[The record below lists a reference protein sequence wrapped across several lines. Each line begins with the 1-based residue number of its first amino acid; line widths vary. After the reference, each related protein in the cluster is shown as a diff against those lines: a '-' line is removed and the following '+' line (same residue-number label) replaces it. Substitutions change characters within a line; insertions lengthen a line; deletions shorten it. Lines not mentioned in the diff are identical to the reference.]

1 MTIQQ
6 RRSIVLASFLTAWA
20 VVVVARLVQIQIV
33 RHDDYVTRAAKQHE
47 RTLTLTPVRGAIRDA
62 RGRVFAE
69 SVAAESIYA
78 DPQAIADPKAAARAL
93 ASIRPLG
100 LERAELESKLRAR
113 GEFAWIARQVD
124 ASVATSVRNLKIE
137 GIYTLEEHKRWYP
150 KGTLAAPLLGYVGID
165 GEGLAGIEHSFDRF
179 ARGRAG
185 KVTLLR
191 DARRGMYLVGAEG
204 PHAPVDGNDVYLTID
219 EVVQF
224 IAERAVRRSVELY
237 DAVSG
242 TAIVMDPNDGSILAM
257 ATWPAFDPNTFRSY
271 PAARWRNRAVQDL
284 YEPGSTFK
292 IVVAAGGLE
301 EGLVTPS
308 DMIDCGDGSIQVANI
323 RIREHDG
330 NRYGVIPF
338 EEVLAQS
345 SNVGTVRVG
354 TSLGKRRL
362 HDYAQRFGFGDRT
375 GVELPGEAVGILR
388 PVEKWSAVSNAEIA
402 IGQEIGVTPLQM
414 LQAFSIVANGGRRVT
429 PRIVDRVVD
438 ARGRVVYEP
447 RADRGERVISEKTAA
462 VLNGML
468 KTVVARGT
476 GKAAAVPEYIV
487 AGKTGTAQ
495 KAARGGYSLEK
506 YVGSFAGY
514 VPADRPRIA
523 ILVTIDE
530 PKGQHYGSV
539 VAAPAFREIA
549 EGTLRYLGVPPSLP
563 GRRIDATAPRLASF
577 SQPHSPAEPSSD
589 ARVVP
594 DFRGLDGRSAAAE
607 ATRAGFAVSVKGS
620 GIVRTQTPA
629 PGAPAGRR
637 EIELVMTTEEEAR

>member
-6 RRSIVLASFLTAWA
+6 RRTIVLASFLTAWA
-20 VVVVARLVQIQIV
+20 VVVVARLVQIQLV
-33 RHDDYVTRAAKQHE
+33 RHDHYVTRAAKQHE

-62 RGRVFAE
+62 RGRVLAE

-78 DPQAIADPKAAARAL
+78 DPQAITDPKAAARAL
-93 ASIRPLG
+93 AAIKALG
-100 LERAELESKLRAR
+100 VDRNTLEVKLRA
-113 GEFAWIARQVD
+113 GNEFAWIARQVD
-124 ASVATSVRNLKIE
+124 AGVGAEVRALNID
-137 GIYTLEEHKRWYP
+137 GVYTLEEHKRWYP

-204 PHAPVDGNDVYLTID
+204 PHAPVDGHDVVLTID

-224 IAERAVRRSVELY
+224 IAERAVRRSVEQY

-257 ATWPAFDPNTFRSY
+257 ATWPSFDPNSYRGY

-292 IVVAAGGLE
+292 IVAAAGGLE

-330 NRYGVIPF
+330 NRYGVISF
-338 EEVLAQS
+338 AEVLAQS
-345 SNVGTVRVG
+345 SNVGAVRVG
-354 TSLGKRRL
+354 TSLGTNRMY
-362 HDYAQRFGFGDRT
+362 DYARRFGFGERT
-375 GVELPGEAVGILR
+375 GVELPGEADGILR
-388 PVEKWSAVSNAEIA
+388 PVEKWSKVSNAEIA
-402 IGQEIGVTPLQM
+402 IGQEIGVTPLQVI
-414 LQAFSIVANGGRRVT
+414 QAFSAVANGGRRVT

-438 ARGRVVYEP
+438 ARGQVVYEERVDP
-447 RADRGERVISEKTAA
+447 GKRVISEKTAA
-462 VLNGML
+462 VLNELL
-468 KTVVARGT
+468 KNVVANGT
-476 GKAAAVPEYIV
+476 GQSAAVPQYIV

-495 KAARGGYSLEK
+495 KAARGGYSADK
-506 YVGSFAGY
+506 FVGSFAGY

-563 GRRIDATAPRLASF
+563 GRRIDAGAPRLAAF
-577 SQPHSPAEPSSD
+577 SQPHAPSGRSSGV
-589 ARVVP
+589 RVVP
-594 DFRGLDGRSAAAE
+594 DFRGLDGRSAAAA
-607 ATRAGFAVSVKGS
+607 ATRAGFAVSLKGS
-620 GIVRTQTPA
+620 GVVRTQKPA
-629 PGAPAGRR
+629 PGEPLRQR
-637 EIELVMTTEEEAR
+637 SIELVMTREDEAK

>member
-6 RRSIVLASFLTAWA
+6 RRTIVLASFLTAWA

-69 SVAAESIYA
+69 SVSAESIYA
-78 DPQAIADPKAAARAL
+78 DPQAIADPKSAARAL
-93 ASIRPLG
+93 ASIRALG
-100 LERAELESKLRAR
+100 LERAVLESKLRAR
-113 GEFAWIARQVD
+113 SEFAWIARQVD

-224 IAERAVRRSVELY
+224 IAERAVRRSVEQY

-257 ATWPAFDPNTFRSY
+257 ATWPAFDPNSFRAY
-271 PAARWRNRAVQDL
+271 PASRWRNRAVQDL

-338 EEVLAQS
+338 EDVLAQS

-414 LQAFSIVANGGRRVT
+414 LQAFAIVANGGRRIT

-438 ARGRVVYEP
+438 ARGQVVYEP
-447 RADRGERVISEKTAA
+447 RVERGERVISEKTAA
-462 VLNGML
+462 VLNAML

-495 KAARGGYSLEK
+495 KATRGGYSLDK

-563 GRRIDATAPRLASF
+563 GRSIDAATPRLAAF
-577 SQPHSPAEPSSD
+577 SQPHTPAGPSSG

-607 ATRAGFAVSVKGS
+607 ATRAGFSISLKGS
-620 GIVRTQTPA
+620 GVVRAQTPA
-629 PGAPAGRR
+629 PGAPAERR
-637 EIELVMTTEEEAR
+637 EIELVMTTEEEAK